1 MTTRDEAKLKATQ
14 LLRLAC
20 SSHSQE
26 EARTAALSAIHIINK
41 YGLSIEA
48 PAQNSVSAQG
58 SYVEKPIIRSIQVKY
73 ASVCVACLG
82 SIHAGERALWE
93 KGYGLTCWECYQY
106 ERWCNQQQ

>member
-1 MTTRDEAKLKATQ
+1 
-14 LLRLAC
+14 
-20 SSHSQE
+20 
-26 EARTAALSAIHIINK
+26 
-41 YGLSIEA
+41 
-48 PAQNSVSAQG
+48 
-58 SYVEKPIIRSIQVKY
+58 VKY